1 MKLDNQWKKD
11 SDDPEVT
18 FKTAPL
24 QTPNG
29 EMSPAAEDQ
38 SCMDQWV
45 ECDDESIRMYSEEEF
60 AGILSGEEGSLLGSP
75 YVLFYHRIF

>member
-60 AGILSGEEGSLLGSP
+60 VFYRMFGQSILLYFIDHIMDRNIG
-75 YVLFYHRIF
+75 